1 MVLETSPG
9 MKAVS
14 LVQRGKEG
22 AWHPEEDLCQSATE
36 TVEAIF
42 VLFIYFIWGPQPRG
56 KGQRAVPRWQD
67 FPVMVSTE
75 LGGTGDLLLPGP

>member
-1 MVLETSPG
+1 MVLETNPG

-42 VLFIYFIWGPQPRG
+42 VLFIYFI
-56 KGQRAVPRWQD
+56 
-67 FPVMVSTE
+67 
-75 LGGTGDLLLPGP
+75 